1 MALLDK
7 PPPSRWTIK
16 EIKGRLVVFD
26 NETGAPPL
34 SAAERMAL
42 LDEQAGHRPATAPTT
57 RSGNPSHFTALPTG
71 DTPPSYKGSP
81 HTAQTQRKSQKPWG
95 GAAVAAKSTPQPQSH
110 AKGSQTESLASPQ
123 TAALLR
129 ANQAQNSAAFT
140 TNTAW
145 DSKGPRNI
153 RLGEAGRQHV
163 SKMLFITIIGLII
176 FEIFIWS
183 LDAGSAVL
191 VHALL
196 VAILWGQRAEIGRR
210 IVDQLVAL
218 DEQSQR

>member
-57 RSGNPSHFTALPTG
+57 RSGNPSHFAALPTG

-81 HTAQTQRKSQKPWG
+81 RTEQTQRKSQTPWD

-110 AKGSQTESLASPQ
+110 AKGSQNGTLANPQ
-123 TAALLR
+123 TAAMLR
-129 ANQAQNSAAFT
+129 ANQAAAFT

-153 RLGEAGRQHV
+153 RLGEVGRQHV
-163 SKMLFITIIGLII
+163 SKILFITLIGLII

-183 LDAGSAVL
+183 QDAGSAVL